1 MSIKYRYLPSG
12 KTTLIKTPDE
22 VDPSRAAAQ
31 AAIIEQLNR
40 SEIWERVSDD
50 TPATPTRVAA
60 PVEVEATVKA
70 KPSAIDVEPTSAEV
84 KQWARRNGYQ
94 VSDHGRPRKELFEE
108 YKRYLSTDVE

>member
-22 VDPSRAAAQ
+22 VDPSRAGAQ

-60 PVEVEATVKA
+60 PVEVEAE
-70 KPSAIDVEPTSAEV
+70 PSTIDVEPTSAEV